1 MSGHLFVTSS
11 WSELGFCS
19 RTMIQNT
26 PANPPLNG
34 WRKTKWR
41 LWSGLV
47 KVLTWIL
54 LRCCGMT
61 LKRRFMLE
69 NPPMWLN
76 YNNSAKMSGPKFLHS
91 AVTDSLQVIA
101 NTWWQLLLLRVA
113 QPVIRFRGQALFHTG
128 PWRFGYCFPFIIKNF
143 IQKLHVV
150 LTCVIFDLYLNL
162 FDDLKHWSVANMQK
176 NKKSGRGPTL
186 FHTTVNICVCV
197 CIYTHILYMCVC
209 VCILTA
215 NFLMLTFED

>member
-1 MSGHLFVTSS
+1 MEPWILLSTKNSWRTMSGHLFVTSS
-11 WSELGFCS
+11 WSKLGFCS

-41 LWSGLV
+41 LWSGQV

-54 LRCCGMT
+54 LRRCGMT

-101 NTWWQLLLLRVA
+101 NAWWQLLLLRVA

-128 PWRFGYCFPFIIKNF
+128 PCGFGFCFPFIIKNF

-150 LTCVIFDLYLNL
+150 LTCVIFD
-162 FDDLKHWSVANMQK
+162 
-176 NKKSGRGPTL
+176 
-186 FHTTVNICVCV
+186 
-197 CIYTHILYMCVC
+197 
-209 VCILTA
+209 
-215 NFLMLTFED
+215 

>member
-11 WSELGFCS
+11 WSELGFCR
-19 RTMIQNT
+19 RTMIKNT

-69 NPPMWLN
+69 NPRMWLN

-101 NTWWQLLLLRVA
+101 NTWWQLLLLRVV
-113 QPVIRFRGQALFHTG
+113 QPVIRFRGQTLFHTG
-128 PWRFGYCFPFIIKNF
+128 PCGFGFCFPFIKKN
-143 IQKLHVV
+143 
-150 LTCVIFDLYLNL
+150 LNL
-162 FDDLKHWSVANMQK
+162 KTACCVYLCYLWLIFKFVWWSETLKKCDKHAK
-176 NKKSGRGPTL
+176 N
-186 FHTTVNICVCV
+186 
-197 CIYTHILYMCVC
+197 Y
-209 VCILTA
+209 
-215 NFLMLTFED
+215 

>member
-1 MSGHLFVTSS
+1 MIPKTFGKILCGLTRQKLNFLEGVCPITSGVKVTAFQKKNIIPTVKYGGGSVMVWGCFAASGPNLFATSS

-47 KVLTWIL
+47 KILTWIL

-61 LKRRFMLE
+61 LKRWFMLE

-91 AVTDSLQVIA
+91 AVTHSLQVIA
-101 NTWWQLLLLRVA
+101 NAWWQLLLLRVA
-113 QPVIRFRGQALFHTG
+113 QLVIRFRGQAIFHTG
-128 PWRFGYCFPFIIKNF
+128 PCGIGFCFPFIIKTF
-143 IQKLHVV
+143 I
-150 LTCVIFDLYLNL
+150 
-162 FDDLKHWSVANMQK
+162 
-176 NKKSGRGPTL
+176 
-186 FHTTVNICVCV
+186 
-197 CIYTHILYMCVC
+197 
-209 VCILTA
+209 
-215 NFLMLTFED
+215 

>member
-26 PANPPLNG
+26 PANLWMAEGN
-34 WRKTKWR
+34 TKWR

-61 LKRRFMLE
+61 LKRQFMLE

-76 YNNSAKMSGPKFLHS
+76 YNNSAKMSGPKYLHS
-91 AVTDSLQVIA
+91 AVTDSLQVITNA
-101 NTWWQLLLLRVA
+101 WLQLLLLRVA
-113 QPVIRFRGQALFHTG
+113 QPVIKFRGQALFHTG
-128 PWRFGYCFPFIIKNF
+128 PCGFGFLFSLHNK
-143 IQKLHVV
+143 KLHSK
-150 LTCVIFDLYLNL
+150 TARCVYMCYIWLI
-162 FDDLKHWSVANMQK
+162 LKFVWWSETLMCDKHA
-176 NKKSGRGPTL
+176 KKSGRGQRFSHHCICDRTC
-186 FHTTVNICVCV
+186 TTKPVLSVNLSDLRFI
-197 CIYTHILYMCVC
+197 HQLK
-209 VCILTA
+209 A
-215 NFLMLTFED
+215 E

>member
-11 WSELGFCS
+11 WSELVFCS

-61 LKRRFMLE
+61 LKRRFMLK

-113 QPVIRFRGQALFHTG
+113 QPVIRFRGQALFPHRAM
-128 PWRFGYCFPFIIKNF
+128 WVWILFS
-143 IQKLHVV
+143 LH
-150 LTCVIFDLYLNL
+150 
-162 FDDLKHWSVANMQK
+162 
-176 NKKSGRGPTL
+176 NKKTSFKNCML
-186 FHTTVNICVCV
+186 CLLVLSLINI
-197 CIYTHILYMCVC
+197 
-209 VCILTA
+209 
-215 NFLMLTFED
+215 

>member
-54 LRCCGMT
+54 LRCSGMT

-101 NTWWQLLLLRVA
+101 NAWWQLLLLRVA
-113 QPVIRFRGQALFHTG
+113 QPVIRFNGASTFSHRAMWVWILFSLHN
-128 PWRFGYCFPFIIKNF
+128 K
-143 IQKLHVV
+143 KLHSKTACCAY
-150 LTCVIFDLYLNL
+150 LCYLWLIFK
-162 FDDLKHWSVANMQK
+162 FVRWSETLKCGKHA
-176 NKKSGRGPTL
+176 KK
-186 FHTTVNICVCV
+186 
-197 CIYTHILYMCVC
+197 
-209 VCILTA
+209 
-215 NFLMLTFED
+215 

>member
-11 WSELGFCS
+11 WRELGFCS

-34 WRKTKWR
+34 SRKTKWR

-61 LKRRFMLE
+61 LKRWFMLE

-101 NTWWQLLLLRVA
+101 NAWLQLLLLRVA
-113 QPVIRFRGQALFHTG
+113 QPVIRFRRQAFFHTG
-128 PWRFGYCFPFIIKNF
+128 PCGFGFCFPFIIKKNSF
-143 IQKLHVV
+143 KNCMLCYLWLLFKFVWWSETLKCDKHAQK
-150 LTCVIFDLYLNL
+150 
-162 FDDLKHWSVANMQK
+162 
-176 NKKSGRGPTL
+176 
-186 FHTTVNICVCV
+186 
-197 CIYTHILYMCVC
+197 
-209 VCILTA
+209 
-215 NFLMLTFED
+215 

>member
-1 MSGHLFVTSS
+1 MEPWILLSTKKSWRTMSGHLFVTSS

-101 NTWWQLLLLRVA
+101 NAWWQLLLLRVA
-113 QPVIRFRGQALFHTG
+113 QPVIRFRGQTLFHTG
-128 PWRFGYCFPFIIKNF
+128 PCGFGFCFPFIIKNF

-150 LTCVIFDLYLNL
+150 LTCVIFD
-162 FDDLKHWSVANMQK
+162 
-176 NKKSGRGPTL
+176 
-186 FHTTVNICVCV
+186 
-197 CIYTHILYMCVC
+197 
-209 VCILTA
+209 
-215 NFLMLTFED
+215 

>member
-26 PANPPLNG
+26 PANTPLNG

-101 NTWWQLLLLRVA
+101 NAWWQLLLLRVA
-113 QPVIRFRGQALFHTG
+113 QPVIRFRGQVL
-128 PWRFGYCFPFIIKNF
+128 
-143 IQKLHVV
+143 KLHSKTACCVYLCYLWLIFKFVWWSETLKCDKHAKKKKNQEGGQHFFTPLVTFWKQKEGSV
-150 LTCVIFDLYLNL
+150 LYHHTVHTDLI
-162 FDDLKHWSVANMQK
+162 
-176 NKKSGRGPTL
+176 TL
-186 FHTTVNICVCV
+186 VFT
-197 CIYTHILYMCVC
+197 
-209 VCILTA
+209 
-215 NFLMLTFED
+215 